1 MKKNKVN
8 NENKNKI
15 IEDFLDKLNGK
26 EESDDGYNN
35 VKEYQE
41 EDSFEKAE
49 REYRKK
55 NVKTN
60 INKTNIDD
68 DINIKSQEIEEK
80 PKDNFNTNKNK
91 AMMKIFLN
99 SIYNKNGGQSSKPK
113 QKKIF
118 NKTIKPIKIP
128 NPCVNFK
135 NSLLNICTNDQILQ
149 FYAKKIKKI
158 DTSFPKNLYRE
169 KRAQYEL
176 STENN
181 TEKSLLSKT
190 KTSCFNSPKHGMN
203 VGSPYKKFLLKNKS
217 YYSVQRTKNNFSN
230 PGSLKKEKNRSFL
243 KSSNGK
249 IKVDYNYNNFLQ
261 RQIELISTPKNNN
274 NNNKKPRK
282 VNLIKYMN
290 DHNNPFSTEW
300 SNYLLNK
307 NNLQIHFNDFE
318 RGVPFLRIKKV
329 KNEINFPFIV
339 KNIKEISKFNN
350 KRRNIFDEE
359 ERVYFN
365 TNEKIL
371 NETTKQKMNNYRTPG
386 HGKRNNL

>member
-1 MKKNKVN
+1 MKKNEDN

-60 INKTNIDD
+60 TNKTNIDD

-128 NPCVNFK
+128 NPCINFK
-135 NSLLNICTNDQILQ
+135 N
-149 FYAKKIKKI
+149 
-158 DTSFPKNLYRE
+158 
-169 KRAQYEL
+169 
-176 STENN
+176 
-181 TEKSLLSKT
+181 
-190 KTSCFNSPKHGMN
+190 
-203 VGSPYKKFLLKNKS
+203 
-217 YYSVQRTKNNFSN
+217 
-230 PGSLKKEKNRSFL
+230 
-243 KSSNGK
+243 
-249 IKVDYNYNNFLQ
+249 
-261 RQIELISTPKNNN
+261 
-274 NNNKKPRK
+274 
-282 VNLIKYMN
+282 
-290 DHNNPFSTEW
+290 
-300 SNYLLNK
+300 
-307 NNLQIHFNDFE
+307 
-318 RGVPFLRIKKV
+318 
-329 KNEINFPFIV
+329 
-339 KNIKEISKFNN
+339 
-350 KRRNIFDEE
+350 
-359 ERVYFN
+359 
-365 TNEKIL
+365 
-371 NETTKQKMNNYRTPG
+371 
-386 HGKRNNL
+386 